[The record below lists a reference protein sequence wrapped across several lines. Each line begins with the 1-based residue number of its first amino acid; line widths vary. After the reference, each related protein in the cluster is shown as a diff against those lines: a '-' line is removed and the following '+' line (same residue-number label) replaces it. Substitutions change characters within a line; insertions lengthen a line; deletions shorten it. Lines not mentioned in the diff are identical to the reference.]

1 MQLGG
6 GNFKPLIRKKQLGRD
21 APRTIRHYTRT
32 STTKPC
38 FEAAPRRASSDRE
51 PPRKRTKR
59 GGNKGKAAPKPRKA
73 EVGIYFILRRGV
85 IPTKPS
91 PKKVGKPVKLSPK
104 KTVLPSIARKKGGK
118 RVKSSKSPGYTTQDQ
133 RIVALFKIEKTNT
146 ETPTEASTQV
156 KCVHLVLS
164 SWKRS
169 FDCELSRTDLTVR
182 ALARL
187 LSTQV
192 QKRRLQIRQNIRRHL
207 LKTRVRRIPPIALSH
222 LGRGA
227 GGNQQHDQSPSCP
240 TSLETSAHNASRLT
254 DDHAKKKAKKTGT
267 SNRSSAPKKAPEGS
281 SGTGTSKRQAMISKK
296 TALRKRTASHT
307 QSKKSRRVSSGSRSG
322 EAKDMVFIMSSLL

>member
-118 RVKSSKSPGYTTQDQ
+118 RHASKMCSPRIEQLETVIRLRTQPNGLDEHTTSSSEN
-133 RIVALFKIEKTNT
+133 A
-146 ETPTEASTQV
+146 
-156 KCVHLVLS
+156 
-164 SWKRS
+164 
-169 FDCELSRTDLTVR
+169 
-182 ALARL
+182 
-187 LSTQV
+187 
-192 QKRRLQIRQNIRRHL
+192 
-207 LKTRVRRIPPIALSH
+207 RRIPPIALSH

-281 SGTGTSKRQAMISKK
+281 SGTSKRQAMISKK

>member
-91 PKKVGKPVKLSPK
+91 PKK
-104 KTVLPSIARKKGGK
+104 
-118 RVKSSKSPGYTTQDQ
+118 
-133 RIVALFKIEKTNT
+133 TNT

-192 QKRRLQIRQNIRRHL
+192 QKRRLEIRQNIRRHL
-207 LKTRVRRIPPIALSH
+207 LKTRDEYRQSRFHISDEAL
-222 LGRGA
+222 GA
-227 GGNQQHDQSPSCP
+227 TNNM
-240 TSLETSAHNASRLT
+240 T
-254 DDHAKKKAKKTGT
+254 
-267 SNRSSAPKKAPEGS
+267 KAPPARS
-281 SGTGTSKRQAMISKK
+281 RWRQA
-296 TALRKRTASHT
+296 HT
-307 QSKKSRRVSSGSRSG
+307 MLHV
-322 EAKDMVFIMSSLL
+322 